1 MLDTFITSKT
11 RVRIMFKFF
20 LNSKIK
26 SYLRG
31 LEKEFG
37 DSTNTIR
44 LELTRFE
51 RVGLLE
57 SEVIQNKK
65 YYKANINHPFYS
77 DINSILKKSV
87 GISNIVRYLDE
98 IDKKL
103 EAAWVTGDI
112 AKGTDSMIID
122 LVIIGKDLDYKKL
135 ARIINKIQKGITR
148 RIRYIVLT
156 DGQMTD
162 YFNNKPAFC
171 IWEKTIKGFNR
182 EI

>member
-1 MLDTFITSKT
+1 
-11 RVRIMFKFF
+11 MFKFF
-20 LNSKIK
+20 LNSKVK

-51 RVGLLE
+51 KAGLLK
-57 SEVIQNKK
+57 SEVIQNRK
-65 YYKANINHPFYS
+65 YYKANINHLFYS

-87 GISNIVRYLDE
+87 GIANVVKYLDE
-98 IDKKL
+98 IGEELD
-103 EAAWVTGDI
+103 AAWITGDI
-112 AKGTDSMIID
+112 AKGIDSMIID
-122 LVIIGKDLDYKKL
+122 LVIIGKDLDYTKL
-135 ARIINKIQKGITR
+135 ASVINKIQKGITR

-162 YFNNKPAFC
+162 YFNSKPAFC
-171 IWEKTIKGFNR
+171 IWEKDNSPTWPQYQTGDHQS
-182 EI
+182 